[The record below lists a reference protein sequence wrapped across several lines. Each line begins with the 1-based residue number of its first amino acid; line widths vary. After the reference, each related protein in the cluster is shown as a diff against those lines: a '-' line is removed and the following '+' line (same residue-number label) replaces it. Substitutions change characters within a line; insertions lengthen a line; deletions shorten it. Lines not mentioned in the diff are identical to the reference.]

1 MKKQEKKDLFFQKM
15 FLDSLIPVGLIVF
28 VLLAFSL
35 MLLSKNANDNEKAMV
50 RSKQEKLTQMC
61 ENITSELE
69 QLEKTQRR
77 ILATDEMSQIAF
89 FYRDFDYYTYYRLLL
104 DVEKDL
110 HNLVEDYRYAK
121 NAWLY
126 FYEPSV
132 ILSQQGYARELPF
145 PVTEIQ
151 DGNENAL
158 YSAGQALYLIRKRNL
173 YQIESGEETPICVSI
188 VELDSTVLQ
197 ETLSYLCEE
206 GDRLRLYMPNGKI
219 WVQTGEN
226 EKKFATIRDTISQ
239 EKIVAEIQLSAL
251 QLDANV
257 HQLQLMVWIFVALV
271 LVLSVFYFGLE
282 YKRLYL
288 PLKLLLVDAFHSVEG
303 GDFSY
308 RIPSQPSSLLSG
320 IYENFNSFLAK
331 MEFYIENNL
340 RQKMLIS
347 EANYKQLQTQINP
360 HFMYNSYYLLYRI
373 IQDGDWENAKT
384 LARYLGQFYQ
394 YITRSGEDEK
404 PLEAELRHAQAYAD
418 IQVMRYRNIRVEFT
432 PLPPELRDVRV
443 PKLLIQ
449 PVIENVFTH
458 AHECVET
465 PGRIVVQVG
474 YRQWETELLDIM
486 IENSGSL
493 TREQLQQIQT
503 RLEHPEEAAET
514 TALINI
520 HKRLRLR
527 YGPEAGL
534 TASRSELGGLR
545 ITIRIVLE

>member
-15 FLDSLIPVGLIVF
+15 FLGSLIPVGLIVF

-151 DGNENAL
+151 DGNEDAL

-197 ETLSYLCEE
+197 QTLSYLCEE

-308 RIPSQPSSLLSG
+308 RIPSQPSSPLSG

-360 HFMYNSYYLLYRI
+360 HFMYNSYYLLYRL

-458 AHECVET
+458 AHECADA

-503 RLEHPEEAAET
+503 RLEHPEEAAEI